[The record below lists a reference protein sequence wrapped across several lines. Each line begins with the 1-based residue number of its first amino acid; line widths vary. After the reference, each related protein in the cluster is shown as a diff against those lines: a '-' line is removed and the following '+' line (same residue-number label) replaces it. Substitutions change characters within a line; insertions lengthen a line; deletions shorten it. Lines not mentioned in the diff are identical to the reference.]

1 MYDCSLQACSLPDL
15 SVCTFVFLHILTKMY
30 LCSLQAWSPLIE
42 FPNWPLAILNIPPT
56 VPELKI
62 ELTKQNRTGAVH
74 MHVCII
80 MAILHNRRSDASSV
94 EEYYKTGTTKRV
106 KGREM

>member
-1 MYDCSLQACSLPDL
+1 MYDCSLQACSLLDL
-15 SVCTFVFLHILTKMY
+15 SICTFGFLHILTKMY

-42 FPNWPLAILNIPPT
+42 FLNWPLAILNIPPT

-62 ELTKQNRTGAVH
+62 ELTKHYRTGAVH
-74 MHVCII
+74 LHVCI